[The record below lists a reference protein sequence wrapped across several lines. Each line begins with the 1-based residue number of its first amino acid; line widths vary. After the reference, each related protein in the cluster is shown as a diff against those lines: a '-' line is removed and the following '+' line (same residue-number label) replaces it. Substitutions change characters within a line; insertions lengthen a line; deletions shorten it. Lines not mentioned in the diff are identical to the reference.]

1 MIAAAPAACLAMA
14 CWAAPAAAQEVT
26 ASSASQTAPA
36 EQAPQQESEWKFEP
50 RGRLQLDIGRIS
62 ASDAVEAAAN
72 SVTPGGLK
80 TDLIARRFFLGADIE
95 MPGNLTLRIEGDFA
109 SEIEGETVSWTDA
122 YLLWEPSDKFNVT
135 LGNHKPAYGLEEQT
149 SDLFPT
155 FMERAALNTAFGN
168 ERRVGV
174 GVEYNP
180 GDFVLQG
187 GAYIDDLDAI
197 MDNVDQGHSYFGR
210 AVYAPKLGGGR
221 LHLGAR
227 VNYRSL
233 DEAGV
238 NIRYSTR
245 PFLRTVDTRFVNTGS
260 MAGVTGETG
269 YGAEFAY
276 INGPL
281 HVTGEAQ
288 WQHASRVGALSDPTF
303 FGYYVEAGYYLT
315 KGDSRG
321 YRGGNFDRTKPKNPL
336 GKGGFGALQVNLRYD
351 HLDLNDAGIVGG
363 IQDSYALGLVWT
375 PTNHTRLIA
384 NYARVEFDDAV
395 IPAGGDRSYGVNAFG
410 LRAQFDF

>member
-233 DEAGV
+233 DEAG
-238 NIRYSTR
+238 
-245 PFLRTVDTRFVNTGS
+245 
-260 MAGVTGETG
+260 
-269 YGAEFAY
+269 
-276 INGPL
+276 
-281 HVTGEAQ
+281 
-288 WQHASRVGALSDPTF
+288 
-303 FGYYVEAGYYLT
+303 
-315 KGDSRG
+315 
-321 YRGGNFDRTKPKNPL
+321 
-336 GKGGFGALQVNLRYD
+336 
-351 HLDLNDAGIVGG
+351 
-363 IQDSYALGLVWT
+363 
-375 PTNHTRLIA
+375 
-384 NYARVEFDDAV
+384 
-395 IPAGGDRSYGVNAFG
+395 
-410 LRAQFDF
+410 